1 MNVQLQIRRVATA
14 GLFLGALLVLGAS
27 DVIAQDG
34 PRFEVYGFAMADA
47 IVDFNQNNPDW
58 YDTARPSRLP
68 AFEDEFGED
77 GHFYLSGRQSRLG
90 ARASIPIADH
100 DEPLL
105 ATLEFDM
112 FGVGRD
118 AGLTTIRLRH
128 AWGQYHEFGAGQ
140 TNSVFM
146 DIDVFPNTLE
156 YWGPSGMLFFRNI
169 QVFWQPINEGG
180 DRLTVSVENPGGSG
194 DGGLVAERIAIEGVR
209 ARYPLPDFAAEY
221 RYGDG
226 DEDPWGYVELAG
238 MLRYFKIDDLVEG
251 GLDLSDDEWGWG
263 GSLSSNL
270 HAGDDD
276 TFRLQVIYG
285 EGIQN
290 YFNDAPVDVAAATNE
305 DPLDDDVQP
314 IVPEAL
320 PIFGMS
326 AYLDHDW
333 GGGWTSSIGYSRVD
347 VDNSDLQ
354 TEEAFAA
361 GQYASGNLLWSPV
374 EKALMGV
381 EFLWTHRGNNDA
393 FEVEEDTFEV
403 DDFRIQFSLKYNFS
417 MTIGG

>member
-1 MNVQLQIRRVATA
+1 MNASLQIRRVTIA
-14 GLFLGALLVLGAS
+14 GVLLGALFLGAS
-27 DVIAQDG
+27 DVHAQDG
-34 PRFEVYGFAMADA
+34 PRFEFYGFAMADA

-68 AFEDEFGED
+68 AFEDQFGQD
-77 GHFYLSGRQSRLG
+77 GRFYLSARQSRLG
-90 ARASIPIADH
+90 ARATIPIADH
-100 DEPLL
+100 DEPLF
-105 ATLEFDM
+105 ATFEFDM

-140 TNSVFM
+140 TNSVFT

-156 YWGPSGMLFFRNI
+156 YWGPNGMLFFRNL
-169 QVFWQPINEGG
+169 QVFWQPINDDG
-180 DRLTVSVENPGGSG
+180 DRLTFSIENPGGSG

-238 MLRYFKIDDLVEG
+238 ITRYFKIDDMAEG
-251 GLDLSDDEWGWG
+251 GLDLSEDEWGWG
-263 GSLSSNL
+263 LSLSSNL

-276 TFRLQVIYG
+276 LFRLGFAYG

-290 YFNDAPVDVAAATNE
+290 YFNDAPVDVAAE
-305 DPLDDDVQP
+305 SQDDLDQP
-314 IVPEAL
+314 FAPRAL

-333 GGGWTSSIGYSRVD
+333 GYGWTSSIGYSRVD

-354 TEEAFAA
+354 TDEAFAS
-361 GQYASGNLLWSPV
+361 GQYASANILWSPV
-374 EKALMGV
+374 EKALMGA
-381 EFLWTHRGNNDA
+381 EFIWTHRENNVND
-393 FEVEEDTFEV
+393 FDDEGVDDDGFEV
-403 DDFRIQFSLKYNFS
+403 DDFRVQFSFKYNFS
-417 MTIGG
+417 VTLGG